1 MQKKILLQL
10 FLLLTI
16 ILISV
21 VFFKTYF
28 TKKNTNN
35 IKNNNKLLK
44 EKESNLIHNLE
55 YISKDKT
62 GKTYIITSKIGEVSE
77 NSPEVILM
85 KHVTATINFNNSS
98 QVIIY
103 ADNAIYNKFNYD
115 TNFYE
120 NVLVTY
126 EDHTITSNNLDFLFE
141 KNLATVSNDIIYKNL
156 NIKLQADKVEIDLIT
171 KNSKIF
177 MYDKS
182 DKINIVSMN

>member
-1 MQKKILLQL
+1 
-10 FLLLTI
+10 
-16 ILISV
+16 
-21 VFFKTYF
+21 
-28 TKKNTNN
+28 
-35 IKNNNKLLK
+35 
-44 EKESNLIHNLE
+44 
-55 YISKDKT
+55 
-62 GKTYIITSKIGEVSE
+62 
-77 NSPEVILM
+77 M